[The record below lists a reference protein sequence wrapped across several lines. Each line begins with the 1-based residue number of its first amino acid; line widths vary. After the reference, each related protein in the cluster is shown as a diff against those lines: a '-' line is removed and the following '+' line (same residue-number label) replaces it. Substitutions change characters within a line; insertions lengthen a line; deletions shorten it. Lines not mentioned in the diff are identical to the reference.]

1 MLLRVGLLQS
11 GQTSTDRYELRR
23 PSSTHSYNEEAS
35 RRRHP
40 RGLGWTAGGQ
50 ESYTTVLDETDTGPV
65 IYRKRGKAGRDIEG
79 DLSPAVRALD
89 ELSAAARARG
99 RGNYIALTAV
109 CTPPQREDNQVL
121 LQPKTHHLVERDVRP
136 GLVRSPSPIG

>member
-1 MLLRVGLLQS
+1 MSDTRASHLS
-11 GQTSTDRYELRR
+11 
-23 PSSTHSYNEEAS
+23 EE
-35 RRRHP
+35 
-40 RGLGWTAGGQ
+40 
-50 ESYTTVLDETDTGPV
+50 
-65 IYRKRGKAGRDIEG
+65 RGKAGRGIEG

-121 LQPKTHHLVERDVRP
+121 LQPNHHLVERDVRP
-136 GLVRSPSPIG
+136 GLVRSPSLIG